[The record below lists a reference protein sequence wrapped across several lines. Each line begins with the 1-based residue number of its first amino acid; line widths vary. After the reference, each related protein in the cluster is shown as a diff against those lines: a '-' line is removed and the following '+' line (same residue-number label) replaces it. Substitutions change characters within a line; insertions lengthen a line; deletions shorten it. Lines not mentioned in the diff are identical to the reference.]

1 MTATDPLTGEVVDL
15 EQVGAEIVALEA
27 AYGESQAES
36 TRLAELLS
44 NAKAIIRR
52 TTPPLSPAID
62 AGRGWKIVVEPGR
75 RGNRTIDQA
84 IASEHREVLMDLG
97 LGEETRVFRPC
108 SLKQVVSNRAVLV
121 ARGVPYNQLVR
132 EPSEGP
138 AIVTTVKEGI

>member
-1 MTATDPLTGEVVDL
+1 MKHKTITFKDL
-15 EQVGAEIVALEA
+15 EAVAAEIVALKE
-27 AYGESQAES
+27 AYGESQAEC
-36 TRLAELLS
+36 TRLGELLRD
-44 NAKAIIRR
+44 AEGIIRR
-52 TTPPLSPAID
+52 TVTPLGPAVD
-62 AGRGWKIVVEPGR
+62 AGRGWKVVVEPGR
-75 RGNRTIDQA
+75 RGNRTIDPD
-84 IASEHREVLMDLG
+84 IASEHREVLLDLG

>member
-1 MTATDPLTGEVVDL
+1 MTTTDPLTGEVVDL

-27 AYGESQAES
+27 AYGESQAEC

-75 RGNRTIDQA
+75 RGNRTVDQA
-84 IASEHREVLMDLG
+84 IASEHREVLLDLE
-97 LGEETRVFRPC
+97 LGEETTGFKPAA
-108 SLKQVVSNRAVLV
+108 LKQITASRAVLV